1 MMITI
6 VVCGMSVWP
15 ASFAVAAETSAL
27 QLRAKTQGVG
37 WMISAFTSAVAGL
50 VLPYIFNPDE
60 GNLRGKVGFVYVG
73 ACLAGAVI
81 SWFLVP
87 EMKGRSIGEIDRMFE
102 LNLPARKFRSY
113 KVPTSSTVVGET
125 GADTA

>member
-1 MMITI
+1 MMLVIF
-6 VVCGMSVWP
+6 VCGMSVWP
-15 ASFAVAAETSAL
+15 ASFAVSAETSAL

-37 WMISAFTSAVAGL
+37 WMISAFTSAVAGF

-73 ACLAGAVI
+73 ACLVGALV
-81 SWFLVP
+81 SWFIVP

-113 KVPTSSTVVGET
+113 KVAEVSTSVGET
-125 GADTA
+125 GANTA